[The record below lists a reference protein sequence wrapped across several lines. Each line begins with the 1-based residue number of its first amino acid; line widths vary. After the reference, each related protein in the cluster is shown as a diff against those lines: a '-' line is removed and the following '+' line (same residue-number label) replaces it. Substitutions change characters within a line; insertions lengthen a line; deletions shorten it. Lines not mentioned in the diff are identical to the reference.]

1 MSGHTPLRLNVGAE
15 TRVMADDMPLFDI
28 KCGGMSGRTV
38 ADGERIAADIV
49 ARYNALEGL
58 DPAAVADVVAALEAM
73 TDLAHGYA
81 EHIAAVPSSELER
94 HPYLPGVEGEINSAR
109 TALARI
115 RGEG

>member
-1 MSGHTPLRLNVGAE
+1 MSGHTPLRMNAGDE

-49 ARYNALEGL
+49 ARYNA
-58 DPAAVADVVAALEAM
+58 AVADVVAALE
-73 TDLAHGYA
+73 D
-81 EHIAAVPSSELER
+81 IAAPVYVPVDQLPQYGQPNGWRAAIFSSIR
-94 HPYLPGVEGEINSAR
+94 AR